1 MTKQSDKWQDLQND
15 IAAFTDSVFGASNPV
30 SKLKHLR
37 EEVDEL
43 IEEPNHTHEWADC
56 MILLIDAAKKAG
68 HDMDDLYRFV
78 NEKMAINKTRK
89 WGEPDE
95 DGVVRHVG

>member
-1 MTKQSDKWQDLQND
+1 MTDKWQDLQND
-15 IAAFTDSVFGASNPV
+15 IAAFTDSVFGKSNPV

-43 IEEPNHTHEWADC
+43 IEEPTDTMEWADC

-68 HDMDDLYRFV
+68 HDMDDLYKFV
-78 NEKMAINKTRK
+78 NAKMEINKTRK

-95 DGVVRHVG
+95 DGVIRHVG